1 MATSSKS
8 LNSPDDGDN
17 KYTRVTRARHA
28 AANKGKEKEETISA
42 ITDDHRED
50 EYELNRDQD
59 GGYNYDQ
66 TEYVDHDLREE
77 VKELST
83 KFDTLL
89 TTLNMHANKVG
100 STEEIMDQ
108 LPDRPSINPQER
120 SDMLPSDSNSE
131 ISSSNT
137 TIKISDLSKELMKCI
152 PRYDGSGG
160 AQRLFDYINQF
171 EDFAMNTDY
180 TPEMELTLATAKLNG
195 DAKAWWR
202 DHRNTFPIDH
212 QQRIRY

>member
-28 AANKGKEKEETISA
+28 AANKGKEKEGTISA

-59 GGYNYDQ
+59 GGYNYNQ
-66 TEYVDHDLREE
+66 TEYVNHDLREE

-100 STEEIMDQ
+100 STEEIMNR
-108 LPDRPSINPQER
+108 LPDRPSI
-120 SDMLPSDSNSE
+120 SLPD
-131 ISSSNT
+131 
-137 TIKISDLSKELMKCI
+137 
-152 PRYDGSGG
+152 R
-160 AQRLFDYINQF
+160 
-171 EDFAMNTDY
+171 
-180 TPEMELTLATAKLNG
+180 
-195 DAKAWWR
+195 
-202 DHRNTFPIDH
+202 
-212 QQRIRY
+212 